1 MFCFKLILVFLGW
14 LPNGDSH
21 ILNKSWIDNANIND
35 SELWCSSLFD
45 LGCLHA
51 ENLKNIC
58 KQYEINGEVLNNF
71 TPGIVCLQNLE
82 LGFRLGKIETP
93 KNGITSI

>member
-45 LGCLHA
+45 LGCLHD
-51 ENLKNIC
+51 ENLKIYAN
-58 KQYEINGEVLNNF
+58 KVYQHNEINLTVNN
-71 TPGIVCLQNLE
+71 TTE
-82 LGFRLGKIETP
+82 LLRNPAWDHLT
-93 KNGITSI
+93 